1 MDSDLCYLDAV
12 ELAAMVRERKISCV
26 ELLQTHLGRI
36 EALNPKLNA
45 ICTLVPEQA
54 METARQLD
62 DELSKGNLR
71 GPLHGLPIAI
81 KDLVLTK
88 GIRTTFGSPI
98 YKDFVPDEDELF
110 VQRLK
115 AAGAVVVGKTNTPE
129 FGAGSQT
136 FNQVFGITRNPYNAA
151 LTCGGS
157 SGGAAV
163 ALASGMLPI
172 ADGSDLAGSL
182 RNPASWCN
190 VIGFRPSAGRVPEW
204 PTPLSRETLAVTG
217 PMGRTVRDT
226 ALLLSCM
233 AGPDARVPI
242 ALPDPGSDFLKPL
255 ERNFR
260 GARIAW
266 TPDLGCYPVEPA
278 VVQVCEASLEGLRQL
293 GCTVENDHPDLSGAD
308 EIFQIMRAWLF
319 VTYSREDFLQHRD
332 QFKQTLIWNNDKGL
346 ALTGADIARAEILR
360 TGVYAR
366 TVAFF
371 EKYDFLVLPA
381 VQVAPFPVEIEYPT
395 EINGVPLN
403 TYIDWMAICYAISI
417 TGMPAISVPAGF
429 TPAGLP
435 IGLQIV
441 GPPRGDFELL
451 QMAHAFE
458 QATGHGKT
466 RPPL

>member
-1 MDSDLCYLDAV
+1 
-12 ELAAMVRERKISCV
+12 MVRERKISCV